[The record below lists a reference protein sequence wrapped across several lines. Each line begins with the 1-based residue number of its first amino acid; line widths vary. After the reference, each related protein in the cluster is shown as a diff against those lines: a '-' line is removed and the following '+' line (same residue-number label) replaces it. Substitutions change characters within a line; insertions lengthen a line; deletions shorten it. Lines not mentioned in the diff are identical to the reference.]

1 MMNVAP
7 DGYVLVVEDDPKIA
21 RLLQDYLKRE
31 ELQSLVLDDGAAAL
45 RQVSAGRPS
54 LVVLDVML
62 PGLDGIEVCRAIRA
76 FSDVPIIM
84 LTARIDELDR
94 LLGLETGADD
104 YVCKPFSP
112 REVMARVQ
120 ALLRRSQG
128 RLNRQPALWVVDDER
143 MRVDWRGH
151 TLALTLLEFRMFR
164 LLLSR
169 PGRVFSRSQLLDTL
183 HADERDVSDRAVD
196 SHVKNLRRKVQ
207 AVDPSFDC
215 IASVYGVGYRFDAP
229 VVPSPVALSSSEP
242 V

>member
-1 MMNVAP
+1 MKI
-7 DGYVLVVEDDPKIA
+7 LVVDDEA
-21 RLLQDYLKRE
+21 LLVKGIRFN
-31 ELQSLVLDDGAAAL
+31 LQNEGYEVITGSDGLEAVQAV
-45 RQVSAGRPS
+45 QTQHPD
-54 LVVLDVML
+54 LVVLDVMM
-62 PGLDGIEVCRAIRA
+62 PNMDGLSACAKIRE

-128 RLNRQPALWVVDDER
+128 RLNRQPALWTVDDEKL
-143 MRVDWRGH
+143 RVDWRGH
-151 TLALTLLEFRMFR
+151 TLGLTLLEFRMFR

-207 AVDPSFDC
+207 SVDPAFDGVV
-215 IASVYGVGYRFDAP
+215 SVYGVGYRFDAP
-229 VVPSPVALSSSEP
+229 VTPALGSPPPASAEQP
-242 V
+242 